1 MWTAI
6 GIICI
11 FGLLLTAVIFA
22 VKEATKKQAELEHL
36 LELAEERKNASKI
49 IDSVRNMADADVR
62 GRLQDTKDN

>member
-11 FGLLLTAVIFA
+11 FGLLLTAVICA
-22 VKEATKKQAELEHL
+22 VKVATKKQAELEHL

-49 IDSVRNMADADVR
+49 IDNVRNMADADVYS
-62 GRLQDTKDN
+62 RLSNINRD

>member
-22 VKEATKKQAELEHL
+22 VKAATKKQAELERL

-49 IDSVRNMADADVR
+49 IDNVRNMAAADVR
-62 GRLQDTKDN
+62 ERLQNTKDN